1 MIVII
6 LMGWLYVIML
16 LALTQ
21 ASVAAGVSLALFL
34 GVCPVILMGWVLR
47 RRRRMRLEHE
57 ETERD
62 A

>member
-6 LMGWLYVIML
+6 LMGWLYVILL

-21 ASVAAGVSLALFL
+21 ASVSAGISLALFL
-34 GVCPVILMGWVLR
+34 GICPVLFMGWVLR